1 MITLNKKQ
9 QVIQLH
15 LQDVSQ
21 RQISTE
27 VKVSRNTVSKY
38 IEAFEKSKAT
48 DVRNLPVTE
57 DILSAPSYKKR
68 DGVKR
73 KMTEEIIDRLRGF
86 IQDNEWKRKNNMS
99 KQQMKKI
106 DMYEKLQEEGYDI
119 GYTTVRNFV
128 NIEEMRAK
136 EVFIR
141 QRYSAAW
148 EVEFDWG
155 EVKLVIDG
163 KQKSYSLAVFTLAY
177 SNYRFALLYESE
189 TMICVQDA
197 HTKLID
203 HLGFVPS
210 VFTYDNMRTVVKS
223 FVGTDRKIT
232 DGMINLSNYYGFRIR
247 LCEPRKGNQKGHV
260 ERSVEVVR
268 RKAFSYDIAFAS
280 LEDARK
286 RLSQTIQSLNKRIHH
301 EKKIAH
307 VELKEQEKAT
317 ATQESLPLPFDV
329 SEVLECRVDKYSTV
343 MIKQNRYSVP
353 EGNVGAWIRA
363 KVSADAVRLFIKGEL
378 VAEHRRNWGVHQ
390 WEMNLYH
397 YIKTFTKKKGALAQS
412 ECLSQA
418 PNQIKKLFENHY
430 IGKERDFLELLLYVR
445 EKNQLD
451 NVMTAAR
458 QIEIKGLGEV
468 TTEKLIFLSEQTDLV
483 PTVPLQ
489 KDETVEQA
497 LQNIQA
503 FSAMFKQVDEGV
515 LENG

>member
-1 MITLNKKQ
+1 MNKKQ

-15 LQDVSQ
+15 LQEVSQ
-21 RQISTE
+21 RQISE
-27 VKVSRNTVSKY
+27 KVKVSRNTVSKY
-38 IEAFEKSKAT
+38 IDAFEKSKAT

-57 DILSAPSYKKR
+57 DILSPPSYKKR
-68 DGVKR
+68 TGVKR
-73 KMTEEIIDRLRGF
+73 KLTSEIEERLRRF
-86 IQDNEWKRKNNMS
+86 IEDNEWKRKNNMG

-106 DMYEKLQEEGYDI
+106 DMHEKLQEEGYDI
-119 GYTTVRNFV
+119 GYTTVRTFV
-128 NIEEMRAK
+128 NTEEMRAK
-136 EVFIR
+136 EVYIR

-163 KQKSYSLAVFTLAY
+163 KRKSYSLAIFTLAY

-189 TMICVQDA
+189 TMICVQDV

-203 HLGFVPS
+203 HLGFVPA

-223 FVGTDRKIT
+223 FVGTERKIT

-260 ERSVEVVR
+260 ERSVEFIR

-280 LEDARK
+280 LADAQK
-286 RLSQTIQSLNKRIHH
+286 RLTQTVQSLNTRIHH

-307 VELKEQEKAT
+307 MELKNQEKA
-317 ATQESLPLPFDV
+317 AAAQEALPSPFDV
-329 SEVLECRVDKYSTV
+329 SEVLECRVDKYSTI

-353 EGNVGAWIRA
+353 EGHVGAWIRA
-363 KVSADAVRLFIKGEL
+363 KVSADKVRIFINGEH

-390 WEMNLYH
+390 WEMDLYH

-430 IGKERDFLELLLYVR
+430 IGKEKDFLELLLYVR
-445 EKNQLD
+445 EKNQLAK
-451 NVMTAAR
+451 VMAAVR
-458 QIEIKGLGEV
+458 QIETKGLGEI

-483 PTVPLQ
+483 PAVPLHS
-489 KDETVEQA
+489 DETVEQA

-503 FSAMFKQVDEGV
+503 FSAMFNQVDEGV
-515 LENG
+515 LEHG